1 MTNSKNDC
9 EETLGINL
17 LSGMLGCLYK
27 HLSDLT
33 VHSTMVI
40 CTAVD
45 RMIRITGNKG
55 RTSSH
60 SVLSVIIMVH
70 VNTTLFSPCR

>member
-1 MTNSKNDC
+1 MSELKN
-9 EETLGINL
+9 
-17 LSGMLGCLYK
+17 CLHY
-27 HLSDLT
+27 SELT

-45 RMIRITGNKG
+45 RMIKITSNKG

-60 SVLSVIIMVH
+60 SVVSVMVR
-70 VNTTLFSPCR
+70 VNATLFSHCR